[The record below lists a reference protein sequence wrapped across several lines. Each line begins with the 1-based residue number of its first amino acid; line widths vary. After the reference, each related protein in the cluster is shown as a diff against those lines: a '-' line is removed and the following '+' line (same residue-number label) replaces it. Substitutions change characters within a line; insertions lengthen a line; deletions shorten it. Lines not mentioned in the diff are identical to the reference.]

1 MKSWFKGLVIAGQLE
16 AQEAD
21 DRGNN
26 GASSSQEHVRTI
38 AALQRVQA
46 SQANFNNDPAL
57 DISRPKFRD
66 NRHVSIPACTLDQSK
81 TFPRPSLLH
90 CGAVPSIVVI
100 SLLHRLTQSA

>member
-1 MKSWFKGLVIAGQLE
+1 MLVAGQQE

-46 SQANFNNDPAL
+46 SQANFSNDPAL
-57 DISRPKFRD
+57 DISRPKLRD
-66 NRHVSIPACTLDQSK
+66 NRQVSIPACTFNQSHML
-81 TFPRPSLLH
+81 PRPR
-90 CGAVPSIVVI
+90 
-100 SLLHRLTQSA
+100 LLHREALPSSFVTYCCSSLLSQHDCFFC